1 MRKFIMSL
9 TTVAS
14 LSLAAVPVL
23 GLTQAANAAERTEA
37 GDPSITISF
46 ADLNLANP
54 AQAKIFKARVQTASK
69 TVCRAKMSRG
79 ELQSTVS
86 ACVVE
91 ANQDVERQLS
101 QRHRNALALAKTA
114 PVEVAAQ

>member
-23 GLTQAANAAERTEA
+23 GLTHAANAANAAEA
-37 GDPSITISF
+37 GDPSITVSF

-54 AQAKIFKARVQTASK
+54 AEAKIFKARVQSAGE
-69 TVCRAKMSRG
+69 TVCRAKMNRG
-79 ELQSTVS
+79 ELQSSVR
-86 ACVVE
+86 ACITE
-91 ANQDVERQLS
+91 AREDAERQLS
-101 QRHRNALALAKTA
+101 QRHRNALAQAKTT
-114 PVEVAAQ
+114 PVQVAAQ